1 MEEPAPADQLDDVY
15 RSLRLRVFLVLLVAV
30 LAVFATG
37 ALLLL
42 APQEYL
48 VIGVPLVL
56 VLEFLCGFLLA
67 GKMMALAL
75 ARHHERLREQLVQ
88 QQEQTKQTLVARW
101 LSLDSGERD
110 RLREKFPDVD
120 WNAIDGLAG
129 TAGGAQTKH

>member
-1 MEEPAPADQLDDVY
+1 MAEPLPEIY
-15 RSLRLRVFLVLLVAV
+15 RSLRWQVFLVLLVAV

-48 VIGVPLVL
+48 VIGVPVVL

-88 QQEQTKQTLVARW
+88 QQEQTKKTLVARW
-101 LSLDSGERD
+101 LSLDSAERD

-129 TAGGAQTKH
+129 TAAEPQTKH

>member
-56 VLEFLCGFLLA
+56 VIEFLCGFLLA